1 MLAKRPR
8 KVTANV
14 SVVTPAISQLCIV
27 HTNWNDTRGHRDS
40 LRVHTDHLTARAYAK
55 YQGLIKEREQLLPL
69 ISLSLTL
76 ASIEAVEHR
85 PCQYWRSYDQA
96 P

>member
-1 MLAKRPR
+1 
-8 KVTANV
+8 VTANV

-27 HTNWNDTRGHRDS
+27 HTSWNDTRGHKDS

-55 YQGLIKEREQLLPL
+55 YQGLIKGEQLLPL

-76 ASIEAVEHR
+76 ASFEAVEHR
-85 PCQYWRSYDQA
+85 CSQYWRSYDQA